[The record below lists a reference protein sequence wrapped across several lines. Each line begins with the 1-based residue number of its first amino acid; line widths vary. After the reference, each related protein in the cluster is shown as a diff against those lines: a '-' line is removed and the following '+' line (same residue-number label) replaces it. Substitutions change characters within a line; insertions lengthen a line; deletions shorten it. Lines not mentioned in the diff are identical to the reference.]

1 MPHFTAADLAG
12 LEKVFRLNL
21 INSVTGYKPA
31 NLVGTA
37 APDGATNVAV
47 ISSVVHLGSNPALIG
62 FVMRPAS
69 VPRHTYEN
77 IQATGRYTIN
87 HVHSGI
93 MREAHATSA
102 NFSREESEFDACGLT
117 PEYRDNFAAPYV
129 QGSRVQMGLELV
141 QEVPI
146 EVNGTIL
153 LIGRVEQLYLG
164 EEILRPDGSLD
175 LPAADSVCLSGL
187 DTYHTA
193 TAQARYG
200 YARPHQ
206 PLPELPLA

>member
-1 MPHFTAADLAG
+1 MPHFTADDLAG

-21 INSVTGYKPA
+21 VNSVTGYKPA
-31 NLVGTA
+31 NLVGTVSA
-37 APDGATNVAV
+37 DGATNLSV

-77 IQATGRYTIN
+77 IKATGFYTIN

-93 MREAHATSA
+93 MREAHLTSA
-102 NFSREESEFDACGLT
+102 NFPREVSEFEACGLT
-117 PEYRDNFAAPYV
+117 PEYRDEFLAPYV
-129 QGSRVQMGLELV
+129 QGCRIQMGMELA

-146 EVNGTIL
+146 ELNGTLL
-153 LIGRVEQLYLG
+153 LIGRVKHLYLA
-164 EEILRPDGSLD
+164 EEVLRPDGSLN
-175 LPAADSVCLSGL
+175 LPTADTVCVSGL

-193 TAQARYG
+193 VAQARYG
-200 YARPHQ
+200 YARPNQ
-206 PLPELPLA
+206 PLPELPLR

>member
-1 MPHFTAADLAG
+1 MPHFTADDIAG

-31 NLVGTA
+31 NLVATA

-77 IQATGRYTIN
+77 IQATGKYTIN

-93 MREAHATSA
+93 MREAHYTSA
-102 NFSREESEFDACGLT
+102 NFPREVSEFDACGLT
-117 PEYRDNFAAPYV
+117 PEYRDDFLAPYV
-129 QGSRVQMGLELV
+129 HGSRVQLGLELA
-141 QEVPI
+141 QELPI
-146 EVNGTIL
+146 EINGTIL
-153 LIGRVEQLYLG
+153 LIGRVVHLYLADDVM
-164 EEILRPDGSLD
+164 RPDGSLN

-200 YARPHQ
+200 YARPDQ
-206 PLPELPLA
+206 PMPELPLA